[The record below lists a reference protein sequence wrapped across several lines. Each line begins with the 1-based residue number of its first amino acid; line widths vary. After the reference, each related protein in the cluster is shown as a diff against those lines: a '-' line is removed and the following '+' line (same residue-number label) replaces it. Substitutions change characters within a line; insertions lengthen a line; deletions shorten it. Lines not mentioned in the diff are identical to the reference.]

1 MENLPKKMD
10 NLMIQALI
18 PFSGTKARNTPFND
32 KSNLSFAGDKIMTIH
47 SKLQDSF
54 PPIINNFPSYR

>member
-1 MENLPKKMD
+1 
-10 NLMIQALI
+10 MIQALI
-18 PFSGTKARNTPFND
+18 PFSGTKAQNTPFND
-32 KSNLSFAGDKIMTIH
+32 KSNLSFAGNKITTIH